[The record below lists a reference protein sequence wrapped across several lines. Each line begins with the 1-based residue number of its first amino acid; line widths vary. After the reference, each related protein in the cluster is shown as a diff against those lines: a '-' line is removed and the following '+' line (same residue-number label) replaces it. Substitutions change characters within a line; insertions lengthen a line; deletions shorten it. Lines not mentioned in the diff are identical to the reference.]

1 MVAVT
6 AAMGYFLASGSFAP
20 FDRFIVLL
28 LGTFLSGAGAS
39 ALNAYLE
46 REVDQKMERTK
57 NRASAQG
64 TLTPTAIILYGTI
77 STVAGSV
84 LLASYVNLL
93 TGFLALLTAFL
104 YVLVYTPLKRITWLN
119 TSVGAIPGAL
129 PPLGGWAAAT
139 GNLELPAWILF
150 AILFLWQHPHFYAIA
165 WIYRDDYRRG
175 GFQMLPVVD
184 TDGRRTFRQVLF
196 YSSLLIPVS
205 LLPFTLGVAGSIYLY
220 GALLAGGAF
229 LAASAFF
236 VISQTTKEARNLLFA
251 SLVYLPF
258 LLLLVVADSQFAFAG

>member
-6 AAMGYFLASGSFAP
+6 AALGYFLASGTFAP
-20 FDRFIVLL
+20 IDRFVVTL
-28 LGTFLSGAGAS
+28 LGTFLTGAGAS

-57 NRASAQG
+57 HRASAQG
-64 TLTPTAIILYGTI
+64 TLSPTAIILYGTFA
-77 STVAGSV
+77 TVAGSV

-139 GNLELPAWILF
+139 GTLELPAWILF

-165 WIYRDDYRRG
+165 WMYRDDYRRG
-175 GFQMLPVVD
+175 GFQMLPVID
-184 TDGRRTFRQVLF
+184 IDGRRTFRQVLF
-196 YSSLLIPVS
+196 FSSLLIPVS
-205 LLPFTLGVAGSIYLY
+205 LLPFTLGVVGSVYLY
-220 GALLAGGAF
+220 GALLSGGAF
-229 LAASAFF
+229 LAASVFF
-236 VISQTTKEARNLLFA
+236 VVSQTTKEARNLLFA

-258 LLLLVVADSQFAFAG
+258 LLLLVIADSQFAFAG